1 MSSVIE
7 RQEDQGNISK
17 MAYNFYPFDRLMQA
31 VGNSTDV
38 CGVIIKVRGVWVC
51 KRDRERGGVGEKRER
66 ERERERERIC

>member
-17 MAYNFYPFDRLMQA
+17 MAYNFCPFDRLMQA

-51 KRDRERGGVGEKRER
+51 ELER
-66 ERERERERIC
+66 ERERERERLESAFVGKMRG

>member
-17 MAYNFYPFDRLMQA
+17 MAYNFCPFDRLMQA

-51 KRDRERGGVGEKRER
+51 GLER
-66 ERERERERIC
+66 ERERERGRERGW